1 MESPREARWHVVVP
15 VKGGLGAKSRL
26 RRSLDD
32 GALVAAIVRDTL
44 DVAALVVGP
53 ERVVVVTSDPAES
66 AHAQQSGLSVVADPG
81 GGLDAASTAGVRA
94 ARDQGA
100 GPVAILLGDHP
111 GLTEDELTTAL
122 ATGLPHDTFFVPDA
136 EGTGTAL
143 LGSSLSTVPA
153 PAFGPG
159 SAARHLA
166 LGHRRLDLDLPGLR
180 HDVDDEVSLRHA
192 VTHLQVGPRT
202 LAALGR

>member
-1 MESPREARWHVVVP
+1 MDSPDLTGWRVVVP

-32 GALVAAIVRDTL
+32 GVLVAAIVRDTL
-44 DVAALVVGP
+44 DVAARVVGP
-53 ERVVVVTSDPAES
+53 AQVLVVTSDPAE
-66 AHAQQSGLSVVADPG
+66 ADHAQQSGFTVVGDPG
-81 GGLDAASTAGVRA
+81 RGLDAACTAGARA
-94 ARDQGA
+94 ATCVGA
-100 GPVAILLGDHP
+100 VPVAVLLGDHP
-111 GLTEDELTTAL
+111 ALTDAELAAAL
-122 ATGLPHDTFFVPDA
+122 LAGSAHDTFFVPDA

-143 LGSSLSTVPA
+143 LGASGGASPA

-166 LGHRRLDLDLPGLR
+166 LRHHRLDLDLPGLR
-180 HDVDDEVSLRHA
+180 HDVDDEASLRHA
-192 VTHLQVGPRT
+192 MTHLTLGPRT

>member
-1 MESPREARWHVVVP
+1 MVSPSATGWHLVVP

-32 GALVAAIVRDTL
+32 GALVAAIVHDTL
-44 DVAALVVGP
+44 EVAARVVGP
-53 ERVVVVTSDPAES
+53 SRVVVVTSDPDETAYAEQ
-66 AHAQQSGLSVVADPG
+66 AGLVVVGDPG
-81 GGLDAASTAGVRA
+81 RGLDTACTTGVRA
-94 ARDQGA
+94 ARAQGA

-111 GLTEDELTTAL
+111 GLTDDELVTAL

-143 LGSSLSTVPA
+143 LGSSLTAVPA
-153 PAFGPG
+153 PAFGAG

-192 VTHLQVGPRT
+192 LTHLQVGPRT

>member
-1 MESPREARWHVVVP
+1 MESSGGTGWHLVVP

-44 DVAALVVGP
+44 DVAARVVGP
-53 ERVVVVTSDPAES
+53 AGLVVVTSDVDEA
-66 AHAQQSGLSVVADPG
+66 AHAERSGFTVVPDPG
-81 GGLDAASTAGVRA
+81 GGLDAASTAGIRA
-94 ARDQGA
+94 ARAGGA
-100 GPVAILLGDHP
+100 GPVAVLLGDHP
-111 GLTEDELTTAL
+111 GLTEEELATAL

-143 LGSSLSTVPA
+143 LGSSLTTVPA

-180 HDVDDEVSLRHA
+180 HDVDDEISLRHA
-192 VTHLQVGPRT
+192 VTHLPVGPRT
-202 LAALGR
+202 LAALER